1 MYPAG
6 VGVFWITGA
15 TAHTVQTAGRPK
27 GLDKAICA
35 NYLGHDAVQSRSS
48 PARLARNRRRALRF
62 KLCRGIRA
70 VLHTSRNLREYV
82 QDAAANEQATCD
94 SAFEK
99 YAAFLS
105 GFLSRSSLPLATTVH
120 NMLAADGRLASCRR
134 QLFPLPRISVWPQAV
149 DAEGQGEDSLLMCAN
164 VCVAA
169 LNHLEQGMPTASA
182 TAHRS
187 EGVAVHTAVHQHIC
201 GRVVR
206 FCSRLNDA
214 LGASFHYQGAFDKC
228 AGKLAASGYET
239 VRGDAV
245 DLPKQA
251 ATCDPSTLVD
261 PALWRS
267 VCQADAIFPSTA
279 AVAEDMKVAISC
291 APERQEY
298 VKLTC
303 RELRCQKLRLRLQV
317 DGLARVF
324 AAPKST
330 EGRQRKI
337 WDGSWLSEQAM
348 RPPKPQRLANP
359 SSFLD
364 ILVSPG
370 EELYMSKRDAS
381 TYFDILAVPSQ
392 LCTWFGQE
400 PVTLSELVDIGA
412 FNSEEV
418 TALIDDLSKCGEL
431 TDDTLLFPVHAV
443 WPMGFSWSSCIA
455 QSTTIGV
462 LMDAGISVDNILSLE
477 HDLPASQRELCA
489 VATDDTLLFH
499 RCPKQGR
506 QTLQRIDRA
515 FERHCIPR
523 NKAKDISLSQQMT
536 GLGCD
541 ISSSPP
547 LVEPAKYKQAETLLV
562 LSDLLEHSTCS
573 PRALSKVLGILQ
585 WFCLLQRGMFSIFDK
600 VYAFAQREP
609 SDSPNLLTNS
619 VHDELF
625 TMLAL
630 LPLLPAASDRQYLS
644 ELLACDA
651 APEFGFGVSALEC
664 GRKQVEKIGRL
675 SERRGDYVR
684 LLVEEND
691 EPEKTRCGKPHRL
704 AFKKSAFKT
713 LISSKAKWQAHSG
726 LLECHGV
733 LLTVKWICRSRARHH
748 RRAVILVD
756 AKTALGSISKGR
768 SSARALRR
776 TLRSTAAHC
785 LAADLLLRLVYIPSE
800 SNPADGPSRGRT
812 RKRRQQ
818 CQGPR

>member
-1 MYPAG
+1 M
-6 VGVFWITGA
+6 
-15 TAHTVQTAGRPK
+15 QTAGRPK
-27 GLDKAICA
+27 GLDKAVCA

-62 KLCRGIRA
+62 KLCRGIRS
-70 VLHTSRNLREYV
+70 VLHTSRTLREHV
-82 QDAAANEQATCD
+82 PDAAANEQPTCD

-120 NMLAADGRLASCRR
+120 TCWQRMGGLHHAGASSFLCLAFRCGRRLLM
-134 QLFPLPRISVWPQAV
+134 Q
-149 DAEGQGEDSLLMCAN
+149 GQGEDSLLMCAN

-182 TAHRS
+182 TTHRS
-187 EGVAVHTAVHQHIC
+187 EGIAVHTAVHQHIC

-279 AVAEDMKVAISC
+279 AVAEDMKFAISC
-291 APERQEY
+291 APQRQEY

-418 TALIDDLSKCGEL
+418 TALIDDLSNCGEL

-499 RCPKQGR
+499 RCP
-506 QTLQRIDRA
+506 
-515 FERHCIPR
+515 
-523 NKAKDISLSQQMT
+523 
-536 GLGCD
+536 
-541 ISSSPP
+541 
-547 LVEPAKYKQAETLLV
+547 
-562 LSDLLEHSTCS
+562 
-573 PRALSKVLGILQ
+573 
-585 WFCLLQRGMFSIFDK
+585 
-600 VYAFAQREP
+600 
-609 SDSPNLLTNS
+609 
-619 VHDELF
+619 
-625 TMLAL
+625 
-630 LPLLPAASDRQYLS
+630 
-644 ELLACDA
+644 
-651 APEFGFGVSALEC
+651 
-664 GRKQVEKIGRL
+664 
-675 SERRGDYVR
+675 
-684 LLVEEND
+684 
-691 EPEKTRCGKPHRL
+691 
-704 AFKKSAFKT
+704 
-713 LISSKAKWQAHSG
+713 
-726 LLECHGV
+726 
-733 LLTVKWICRSRARHH
+733 
-748 RRAVILVD
+748 
-756 AKTALGSISKGR
+756 
-768 SSARALRR
+768 
-776 TLRSTAAHC
+776 
-785 LAADLLLRLVYIPSE
+785 
-800 SNPADGPSRGRT
+800 
-812 RKRRQQ
+812 
-818 CQGPR
+818 